1 MNIVA
6 LKGYF
11 DQYQANVTE
20 QEVLKKQIA
29 DLQDKLSGQVAQ
41 ADGFK
46 KLMLN
51 EVKSSGEKTVKLGSV
66 ALTVTPGKDS
76 LKIDDESKIPA
87 KYTTTKI
94 VLNNAAIKA
103 ALLNGGEV
111 PGARIVTGDDYLT
124 IK

>member
-41 ADGFK
+41 AV
-46 KLMLN
+46 LL
-51 EVKSSGEKTVKLGSV
+51 
-66 ALTVTPGKDS
+66 
-76 LKIDDESKIPA
+76 PA
-87 KYTTTKI
+87 TTT
-94 VLNNAAIKA
+94 
-103 ALLNGGEV
+103 
-111 PGARIVTGDDYLT
+111 
-124 IK
+124 